1 MQFEA
6 QMRAGG
12 VTGTGAVLANAHTY
26 KRTVA
31 ANFNTSILDLYLNKV
46 AGLNEV
52 NKPSVY
58 G

>member
-1 MQFEA
+1 MHFEA

-26 KRTVA
+26 KRTAA
-31 ANFNTSILDLYLNKV
+31 ANSNTSILDLYLNKV

-52 NKPSVY
+52 NKPSLY